1 MRKSLTNCQ
10 ARLKFRKRNCLNLVL
25 SFFAFYIEFG
35 LSVYNMQFQIEIY
48 RLLREDKWHGEKST
62 L

>member
-25 SFFAFYIEFG
+25 SLFAFYIEFG

-48 RLLREDKWHGEKST
+48 RLLREDK
-62 L
+62 